1 MTDNREIREGAGLTE
16 ARLNQDFIEFL
27 RKWSTPVLVVVALA
41 AVSYAAYTRWNER
54 KIQEYNAAYAELE
67 RVAGVA
73 SPSPESLKRV
83 AEDFEG
89 IGSVSLMARLQAA
102 DVYLQSIRRGIKPG
116 SQIEPDG
123 SVKNA
128 DDLLTADDRKAFLGQ
143 AEQLYQQVIRDARLT
158 DSQRLL
164 AIGANYGLAAVAEC
178 REDFDGAR
186 KFYVEIENLAK
197 DTPFSQH
204 ATVATE
210 RIASIDT
217 IKSPVHLY
225 ARSELPATAIPA
237 PSSLPLQG
245 ATTPPTGEAPAP
257 VEATP
262 AGPPIEP
269 APETPAPEAPKGDAP
284 APAPAP
290 TPEPAPAENPK

>member
-54 KIQEYNAAYAELE
+54 KIQQYNDAYAEFE
-67 RVAGVA
+67 RVSGIA

-83 AEDFEG
+83 AEDYQG

-116 SQIEPDG
+116 SQVEPDG

-128 DDLLTADDRKAFLGQ
+128 DDLLTADDRKAFLEQ
-143 AEQLYQQVIRDARLT
+143 AEQLYQRVIREARLT

-178 REDFDGAR
+178 REDFEGAR
-186 KFYVEIENLAK
+186 KFYVEVENLAK

-217 IKSPVHLY
+217 IKTPVHLY
-225 ARSELPATAIPA
+225 AKSELPATAVPA
-237 PSSLPLQG
+237 PSSLPLQSDG
-245 ATTPPTGEAPAP
+245 STPPAGEAPAP
-257 VEATP
+257 VEPAP

-269 APETPAPEAPKGDAP
+269 APETSAPEAPKGDAP

-290 TPEPAPAENPK
+290 EPAPAENPK